1 MIISELNLS
10 VIASSVLLMP
20 EEGTINKQ
28 TFDFLDHEKKG
39 MIDQLKLFRNNDNL
53 LNVDD

>member
-28 TFDFLDHEKKG
+28 TFDFVNHEKKG
-39 MIDQLKLFRNNDNL
+39 MIDRLTI
-53 LNVDD
+53 